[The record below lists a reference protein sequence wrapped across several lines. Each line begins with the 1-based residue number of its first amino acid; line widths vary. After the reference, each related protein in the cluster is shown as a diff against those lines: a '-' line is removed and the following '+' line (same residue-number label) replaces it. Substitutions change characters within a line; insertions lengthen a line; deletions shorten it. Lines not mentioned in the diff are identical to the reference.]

1 MKGGPSVSKE
11 ERQEKLPI
19 FLPGKTMQIEKP
31 AGKKIEIFDK
41 TELDGGLDGWKWDF
55 TRSKVQVC
63 SGESYGS
70 LGPKREFKRL
80 FQGVPDS
87 QNHAPKPQPS
97 EYQPIKKEP

>member
-41 TELDGGLDGWKWDF
+41 TELDGGLDG
-55 TRSKVQVC
+55 
-63 SGESYGS
+63 
-70 LGPKREFKRL
+70 
-80 FQGVPDS
+80 
-87 QNHAPKPQPS
+87 
-97 EYQPIKKEP
+97 